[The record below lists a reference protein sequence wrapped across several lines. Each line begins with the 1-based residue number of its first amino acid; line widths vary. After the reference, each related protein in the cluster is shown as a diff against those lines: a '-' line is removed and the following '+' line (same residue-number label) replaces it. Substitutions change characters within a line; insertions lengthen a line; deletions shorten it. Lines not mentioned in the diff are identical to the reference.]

1 MGLEINLGDID
12 RIKDCCTG
20 DYLLHPDSL
29 QLYRIVKR
37 MDLKTIFIVDVETAI
52 VKVCVNNL
60 TELKKSAF
68 YNNLILIPE
77 SEFELIKK

>member
-29 QLYRIVKR
+29 QLYRIVKGLN
-37 MDLKTIFIVDVETAI
+37 LKTVFVIDVETA
-52 VKVCVNNL
+52 VTKLCFDNL
-60 TELKKSAF
+60 EDLKKSAF